1 MSQGQQWGG
10 DGDVLVGPWALTLQD
25 VEPGPAG
32 MRGQMEPGGRGR
44 GSRKGKL
51 VNKRSMFAFPPPC
64 ETAGKQGA
72 EMVEFP

>member
-1 MSQGQQWGG
+1 
-10 DGDVLVGPWALTLQD
+10 
-25 VEPGPAG
+25 
-32 MRGQMEPGGRGR
+32 MEPGGGGR

-51 VNKRSMFAFPPPC
+51 LNKRPMFAFPPPC